1 VIPRPDFIFPVH
13 LAAFNASFGEIFTE
27 AFLLVILLI
36 ASALCSASE
45 TAITALDNL
54 KLRSLI
60 REQGDKSGIFTLV
73 MEQRTRFITTLL
85 IANNVVNIGATVIA
99 TDAFIKWFGDA
110 GLGIATGIM
119 TILVL
124 AFGEITPKSIAV
136 NNVMPIFK
144 VAVKPI
150 YWLSIVI
157 SPIIFLFE
165 KIAQTAIRV
174 FQVNTMPRAESMQD
188 LQLLI
193 EVLSGKGQLDWD
205 KQQILHKALELDHLS
220 VRKVVKSRI
229 DMQTIS
235 HDALLDQAID
245 LCLETGFSRLP
256 VQEASKDEIVGV
268 VTLKMALQHRRNVG
282 NVLVS
287 EVMVSPVYVPE
298 TKRVADL
305 LKEMLAEQLHLAIVV
320 DEYGGTVGLVT
331 LEDVLEELVGE
342 IYDESDTASRSKRIN
357 GRSR

>member
-1 VIPRPDFIFPVH
+1 MIPRPDFIFPIY
-13 LAAFNASFGEIFTE
+13 LAVNNASFGEIVTD
-27 AFLLVILLI
+27 AFLLVILLA

-73 MEQRTRFITTLL
+73 LEQRTRFITTLL
-85 IANNVVNIGATVIA
+85 IGNTVVNIGATAIA
-99 TDAFIKWFGDA
+99 TEAFIKWFGDA
-110 GLGIATGIM
+110 GLGIATGLM
-119 TILVL
+119 TLLVL

-144 VAVKPI
+144 VVVKPI
-150 YWLSIVI
+150 YWFSIVI
-157 SPIIFLFE
+157 SPVIFLFE
-165 KIAQTAIRV
+165 NIAQWAIRV

-205 KQQILHKALELDHLS
+205 KQQILHKALELDRLS

-235 HDALLDQAID
+235 HDAHLDQAID

-342 IYDESDTASRSKRIN
+342 IYDESDTATRSKRIN
-357 GRSR
+357 SRRG